1 MPALRA
7 ALVGALKAVL
17 SMRGTPMPAAFEA
30 IALSMA
36 ATIWPTTEVCEPVQV
51 KVQPVRAQKS

>member
-1 MPALRA
+1 
-7 ALVGALKAVL
+7 
-17 SMRGTPMPAAFEA
+17 MPAAFEA

>member
-1 MPALRA
+1 MSA

-17 SMRGTPMPAAFEA
+17 SMSGTPIPAAFDA

-51 KVQPVRAQKS
+51 